1 MFFFVVVV
9 LRDSLKEAIVLANSE
24 DLSNIT
30 ANSYIFMGQ
39 IDKLMNSFQES
50 FEMITSGLDV
60 AEKMPDSSL
69 KLYANSLL
77 KGRYLIIYKIIS
89 SDFMFKA

>member
-1 MFFFVVVV
+1 MFFV

-39 IDKLMNSFQES
+39 IEKVMNSFQES
-50 FEMITSGLDV
+50 FEMITNGLNA
-60 AEKMPDSSL
+60 AEKMPDSNL

-77 KGRYLIIYKIIS
+77 KGRYFIFI
-89 SDFMFKA
+89 